1 MDLSLD
7 TATLSA
13 GFADPVF
20 DSQQVFRG
28 ILNAIAYPGR
38 IHRLARLP
46 AIPDALSPAMA
57 AVALTLCDF
66 ETPLWLDRRAA
77 TPAAQSYVKFHCS
90 VPFAEDPA
98 KARFAMNSDAAA
110 MPRLAAF
117 AIGEDQYPD
126 RSATL
131 VIEVPA
137 LEGGPVRRWAGPG
150 IPRRLSVGVAG
161 LPAWFWDDWALN
173 NGLYPMGVDVI
184 FTCGDAVMGLPR
196 GISVEA

>member
-20 DSQQVFRG
+20 DSQQVFRS

-38 IHRLARLP
+38 IHRLGRLP
-46 AIPDALSPAMA
+46 AIPDTLGPAMA

-66 ETPLWLDRRAA
+66 ETPLWLDQRVA
-77 TPAAQSYVKFHCS
+77 TPAAQSYLKFHCGA
-90 VPFAEDPA
+90 PFVEETTT
-98 KARFAMNSDAAA
+98 ARFAMITDVAG
-110 MPRLAAF
+110 MPRLSAF
-117 AIGEDQYPD
+117 SIGEDQYPD

-137 LEGGPVRRWAGPG
+137 LEGGPTRRWAGPG
-150 IPRRLSVGVAG
+150 IPRRLPVGVAG
-161 LPAWFWDDWALN
+161 LPAWFWNDWALN
-173 NGLYPMGVDVI
+173 NGLYPMGIDVI
-184 FTCGDAVMGLPR
+184 FTCGDVVMGLPR